1 MGFLKGLK
9 TTPGCMSWFYNTQ
22 AGGLCHLWFGSLNKM
37 NMDPKRVVIIG
48 GGPGGYVAA
57 IRAAQLGAKVT
68 LIEKNKIGGTCLNR
82 GCIPTKTLLFD
93 AKILR
98 SLRHSTVF
106 QSLLN
111 ERFNPFE
118 SMMDRK
124 EKVVQELVKGVE
136 MLLESYR
143 VTVNHARADLLGPNR
158 VVLLY
163 NDGRKEIVESDAII
177 LAPGS
182 RSKALSDITPDG
194 DRIITSDEALQ
205 IKKIPR
211 EMAIVGGGYIG
222 VEFATIFN
230 ALGSQVTIV
239 EMLDNLLPG
248 LEDELARNLRRFLE
262 RDGIKILTKSKVEA
276 LRSVE
281 DGLRLT
287 VNTPQGIQETA
298 AERVLLAV
306 GRSPCLDLDFQKS
319 GIEVSSTGIRV
330 NRRMET
336 TAPHIYAIGDAIGGT
351 MLAHVAME
359 EGVVAAENAMGIDHK
374 MEDRLIPLCVF
385 SYPEI
390 ASVGFTEKEA
400 RGKGTIKI
408 GRFPFRSNPTALISG
423 ETDGLIKVIA
433 RREDD
438 QVLGV
443 HVIGH
448 DASALISIASL
459 LMKQNVKAEEF
470 GRLIQA
476 HPTTP
481 EALKEAFLDVDGLAI
496 HLPRPLRS
504 GKAHS
509 A

>member
-1 MGFLKGLK
+1 
-9 TTPGCMSWFYNTQ
+9 
-22 AGGLCHLWFGSLNKM
+22 M
-37 NMDPKRVVIIG
+37 NQRRVVIIG

-57 IRAAQLGAKVT
+57 IRAAQRGAKVT
-68 LIEKNKIGGTCLNR
+68 LIEKDKIGGTCLNR
-82 GCIPTKTLLFD
+82 GCIPTKALLFD
-93 AKILR
+93 AKMLH
-98 SLRHSTVF
+98 SLRRSTVF
-106 QSLLN
+106 QSFLN
-111 ERFNPFE
+111 ERFNPLE

-136 MLLESYR
+136 MLLESHR
-143 VTVNHARADLLGPNR
+143 VTVKHARADLLGPNR

-163 NDGRKEIVESDAII
+163 NDGKKEIVEGDAII

-182 RSKALSDITPDG
+182 KSKALSHITPDG
-194 DRIITSDEALQ
+194 EKIFTSDEALQ

-230 ALGSQVTIV
+230 ALGSKVTIV
-239 EMLDNLLPG
+239 EILDNLLPG

-262 RDGIKILTKSKVEA
+262 RDGIRILTKSKVEA
-276 LRSVE
+276 LHPEE
-281 DGLRLT
+281 DGLKLT
-287 VNTPQGIQETA
+287 VDTPQGIQETA
-298 AERVLLAV
+298 AEKLLLAV
-306 GRSPCLDLDFQKS
+306 GRSPNLDLDFQKS
-319 GIEVSSTGIRV
+319 GIEISPTGIRV

-351 MLAHVAME
+351 LLAHVAME
-359 EGVVAAENAMGIDHK
+359 EGVVAAENAMGIDHE

-390 ASVGFTEKEA
+390 ASVGLTEKEA
-400 RGKGTIKI
+400 REKGTIKI
-408 GRFPFRSNPTALISG
+408 GRFPFRSNPAALISG
-423 ETDGLIKVIA
+423 ETDGLIKVTA

-443 HVIGH
+443 HIIGH
-448 DASALISIASL
+448 DAGTLISIASF
-459 LMKQNVKAEEF
+459 LMEQNVKSGEF
-470 GRLIQA
+470 GRLVQA

-496 HLPRPLRS
+496 HLPRPLRT
-504 GKAHS
+504 KA
-509 A
+509 